1 MKQQPRE
8 EGTQKKI
15 ELIQRQHPAVSANNT
30 ISLSLS
36 FSHFT
41 EKGNEKVLFFWQTAS
56 CKTLLCPPKWYN
68 NNNKRQQQS
77 QVKLVVGRASR
88 VGRFTGQKWVIVWAT
103 NVPMDAGRG
112 TVNCGANAGDNGRIG
127 AAAAVAVHLQ
137 LAAADGRWRGGLLL
151 GGIGRLSSL

>member
-30 ISLSLS
+30 ISLSLFLS
-36 FSHFT
+36 FHG
-41 EKGNEKVLFFWQTAS
+41 KGGTKKFFFFFWQTAS

-127 AAAAVAVHLQ
+127 AAAA
-137 LAAADGRWRGGLLL
+137 AADGRWGGGLLL